1 MYNEENLR
9 KALKELDSFKKKKKL
24 NYYNYDWAVTHYDY
38 DVFFNHST
46 RSAGK
51 TTATQRDIA
60 LRPFLEDGVQFI
72 KVCRWKDKMKNIHQ
86 SGWWTDIV
94 EDTLHKYDVG
104 IEYQSGVYYI
114 NEREKYLVD
123 GELKKRDFIKEG
135 TVIGR
140 VVPVMSQQD
149 FKSTNYSKVANII
162 FDEYALKN
170 EYGYPSDEI
179 ENWTELLS
187 TIVRLR
193 PNVKVYFVG
202 NIYGGFNPYFNY
214 YGIDPYKL
222 TAGNTYTFSIDG
234 YKEGCKI
241 LFEYGEPV
249 TTDPEQI
256 PRLMRTPNN
265 EQVTGGLTEFTIPQ
279 NIVQE
284 DDWLVNIL
292 ERKDKKRFREFYDLD
307 CVLVMSTDNSRTLRR
322 SGSGYSFESIEIV
335 LIKDWTNKKCYFIR
349 NNAKDWD
356 NYYGIYLT
364 EGLAEVKRYKFLDS
378 DIRNQLP
385 FYDEKELNGW
395 TIIYGDTNLY
405 DILRERGWKL

>member
-1 MYNEENLR
+1 MYKEENLR
-9 KALKELDSFKKKKKL
+9 SALKELDAFKKRKKL
-24 NYYNYDWAVTHYDY
+24 NFYNYDWTLEHYDF
-38 DVFFNHST
+38 DVMFNHST

-51 TTATQRDIA
+51 STATQRDIA
-60 LRPFLEDGVQFI
+60 LHPFLETGAEFI
-72 KVCRWKDKMKNIHQ
+72 KICRFKDRMKPVHQ
-86 SGWWTDIV
+86 SGWWTDVV
-94 EDTLHKYDVG
+94 ESTLHKHDVG

-114 NEREKYLVD
+114 NEREKYITD
-123 GELKKRDFIKEG
+123 GQLKKRDFIKDG

-140 VVPVMSQQD
+140 VVPVMNQQD
-149 FKSTNYSKVANII
+149 FKSINYNRVKNII

-170 EYGYPSDEI
+170 EYAYPTGEI
-179 ENWTELLS
+179 EQWKELLS

-193 PNVKVYFVG
+193 PDVRVFFVG

-222 TAGNTYTFSIDG
+222 TAGNTYTFSSDG

-265 EQVTGGLTEFTIPQ
+265 EQVTGDLTEFSVPL
-279 NIVQE
+279 NIIQE

-292 ERKDKKRFREFYDLD
+292 ERKDKKRFKEFYDID
-307 CVLVMSTDNSRTLRR
+307 CVLVMSTDDSRTLRR
-322 SGSGYSFESIEIV
+322 RGSEYSFEALEIV
-335 LIKDWTNKKCYFIR
+335 LIKDWTNKLCYFIR

-364 EGLAEVKRYKFLDS
+364 EDMSTARRFKFLDR

-385 FYDEKELNGW
+385 FFDEKDLSGW
-395 TIIYGDTNLY
+395 QIIYGDTKLY
-405 DILRERGWKL
+405 DILRERGWTL